1 MKSSRKTLDFVVV
14 GAPKCGTTSLFHTLN
29 ERAEISL
36 LGKDSHLLGKDLE
49 LPLRDHTINLN
60 DVIDRH
66 PENSIVGDVSVW
78 YLYSE
83 TAAREIHELNPNAKI
98 IICLRN
104 PLELIP
110 SLHNQHV
117 KGGDE
122 SEPDLNTALTKD
134 FNLESIAAGVHFK
147 QRPRYADVV
156 NFGQQIARY
165 TERFDNVLF
174 VFHEDLKLNYAKSIQ
189 RIEDFLGLEIRK
201 DITEMERNKRQQ
213 VVNPALV
220 NVLKKKPAFIKSVFR
235 IVVPSKKIRHNIMES
250 AMKRAISDDES
261 PSPVEFTMENRNFIC
276 CLIEKQLPL
285 LRELT
290 GRDCSIWL
298 KDNDE

>member
-1 MKSSRKTLDFVVV
+1 M
-14 GAPKCGTTSLFHTLN
+14 
-29 ERAEISL
+29 
-36 LGKDSHLLGKDLE
+36 
-49 LPLRDHTINLN
+49 
-60 DVIDRH
+60 
-66 PENSIVGDVSVW
+66 W

-83 TAAREIHELNPNAKI
+83 TAAQEIHELNPSAKI

-122 SEPDLNTALTKD
+122 SEPDLNIALTND
-134 FNLESIAAGVHFK
+134 FKLESIAAGVHFK

-156 NFGQQIARY
+156 NFGQQISRY

-189 RIEDFLGLEIRK
+189 RIEGFLGLEIRK
-201 DITEMERNKRQQ
+201 DITEMEQNKRQQ

-220 NVLKKKPAFIKSVFR
+220 NVLKKKPAFIKVFF
-235 IVVPSKKIRHNIMES
+235 V
-250 AMKRAISDDES
+250 
-261 PSPVEFTMENRNFIC
+261 
-276 CLIEKQLPL
+276 L
-285 LRELT
+285 
-290 GRDCSIWL
+290 
-298 KDNDE
+298 

>member
-1 MKSSRKTLDFVVV
+1 M
-14 GAPKCGTTSLFHTLN
+14 N
-29 ERAEISL
+29 I
-36 LGKDSHLLGKDLE
+36 
-49 LPLRDHTINLN
+49 
-60 DVIDRH
+60 
-66 PENSIVGDVSVW
+66 
-78 YLYSE
+78 
-83 TAAREIHELNPNAKI
+83 
-98 IICLRN
+98 
-104 PLELIP
+104 
-110 SLHNQHV
+110 
-117 KGGDE
+117 
-122 SEPDLNTALTKD
+122 ALTND
-134 FNLESIAAGVHFK
+134 FKLESIAAGVHFK

-276 CLIEKQLPL
+276 RLIEKQLPL